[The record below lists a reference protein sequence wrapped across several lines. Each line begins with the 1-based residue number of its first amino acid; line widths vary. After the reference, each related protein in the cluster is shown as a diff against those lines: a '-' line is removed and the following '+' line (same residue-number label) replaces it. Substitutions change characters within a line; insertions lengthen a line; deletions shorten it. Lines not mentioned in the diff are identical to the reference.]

1 MAWAFNLTL
10 SQLTMADLRN
20 KKFGILIAAA
30 PDQPNF
36 AHALGLAESGLKK
49 GLLVYVYCIDE
60 AVRGVA
66 DGRLQDL
73 KTRGLN
79 LFACAYSA
87 QQRQIPVTED
97 AAFAGLTVV
106 SDLIAATDRFVSFN

>member
-1 MAWAFNLTL
+1 MP
-10 SQLTMADLRN
+10 DLRN
-20 KKFGILIAAA
+20 KKFGILIAAP
-30 PDQPNF
+30 PDQQNF
-36 AHALGLAESGLKK
+36 AHAIGLAESGLKR

-60 AVRGVA
+60 AVRGVTDA
-66 DGRLQDL
+66 RLQNL
-73 KTRGLN
+73 KSRGVN

-106 SDLIAATDRFVSFN
+106 SDLIAETDWFVSFN